1 MSNDAIE
8 KLLFLLAGWL
18 LSTLTSAL
26 KDFQVKQRERRKIF
40 SRLWMA
46 LEHRFIHLEIAPIAR
61 EAGMIDTVSGLL
73 DIDES
78 WRRRIP
84 PAPPSL
90 PADFDDILERV
101 AEWESERGENW
112 ITKQLVGL
120 RHNIL
125 TLNQLHAGLGVEA
138 QQGEEFISER
148 GLSVYNGFLS
158 DLKKSTNIILK
169 TVSNLRLSNFQRVKR
184 KLKGAFRRKPSSKNA
199 MQPTAK

>member
-1 MSNDAIE
+1 MSNEAIE

-18 LSTLTSAL
+18 LSTVTSAL

-40 SRLWMA
+40 SRVWMA
-46 LEHRFIHLEIAPIAR
+46 LEQIVIHLEIAPIAR
-61 EAGMIDTVSGLL
+61 EAGMIDTVLGLL

-78 WRRRIP
+78 WRQRIP

-90 PADFDDILERV
+90 PADFDDIVERV

-112 ITKQLVGL
+112 ITKQLEGL
-120 RHNIL
+120 RYKIVM
-125 TLNQLHAGLGVEA
+125 LNQLHAGLGVQA
-138 QQGEEFISER
+138 KQGEVISER
-148 GLSVYNGFLS
+148 GLGAYDGVLS

-169 TVSNLRLSNFQRVKR
+169 RVSKFRLSKFQRLKR
-184 KLKGAFRRKPSSKNA
+184 KLKGIFRRKPSSKNA

>member
-61 EAGMIDTVSGLL
+61 EAGMIDT
-73 DIDES
+73 
-78 WRRRIP
+78 
-84 PAPPSL
+84 
-90 PADFDDILERV
+90 
-101 AEWESERGENW
+101 EWESERGENW

>member
-26 KDFQVKQRERRKIF
+26 KDFQVKHRERRKIF

-46 LEHRFIHLEIAPIAR
+46 LEQIFIHLEIAPIAR
-61 EAGMIDTVSGLL
+61 EAGMIDTVLGLL

-90 PADFDDILERV
+90 PADFDDLLERV
-101 AEWESERGENW
+101 AEWESERGENR

-120 RHNIL
+120 RNNIV
-125 TLNQLHAGLGVEA
+125 TLNQLHAGLGA
-138 QQGEEFISER
+138 QAKQGEEVISER
-148 GLSVYNGFLS
+148 GLSVYNGLLS
-158 DLKKSTNIILK
+158 DLKESTNIILK
-169 TVSNLRLSNFQRVKR
+169 RVSNLRLSNFQRVKR
-184 KLKGAFRRKPSSKNA
+184 KLKGTFRRKPSSKNA